1 MMNFKLTDEQLQL
14 EDIVK
19 RFAKNEIRPIAE
31 EFDRIADPRE
41 AFPTELIKKGS
52 ELGFQSLLVP
62 EEWGGIG
69 GGLMEF
75 AILLEELAYG
85 DVGIGMTYMAT
96 NTTAR
101 LIAQKGND
109 EQKERWLTP
118 YCDNS
123 GERPILFGFGGTEPS
138 GGTEIFCP
146 DPDPKLGTRTTAKR
160 DGDNFIINGRK
171 CFISNGGRAE
181 LYGCLART
189 NKDGAN
195 MESCSIFFLRPDT
208 PGFSIGKIEDKMG
221 HRLMSNGE
229 LVFDDVALSK
239 DDMLGEEG
247 AGLPMMLQVYNVN
260 GVGTGALA
268 VGLAR
273 AAYDMAVEYAKERQ
287 IWGRPITQYQ
297 SVSNML
303 VDMKMQIEA
312 SRMLVRRVAWAGD
325 NGIHDPDV
333 HHAMA
338 KIYPTDMVKKVTA
351 DALQILGGSGYM
363 KDYPA
368 EKYVRDCMVMP
379 IYDGTNEVLRQ
390 FMALDMYAS

>member
-1 MMNFKLTDEQLQL
+1 MINFNLTEEQLQL
-14 EDIVK
+14 EDTVR
-19 RFAKNEIRPIAE
+19 RFAANEIKPVAAE
-31 EFDRIADPRE
+31 IDRIADPRE
-41 AFPTELIKKGS
+41 AFPTEIIRKGS
-52 ELGFQSLLVP
+52 EMGFQSLLVP

-75 AILLEELAYG
+75 SIMLEELAYG
-85 DVGIGMTYMAT
+85 DVGVGMSYMAS

-101 LIAQKGND
+101 LIARNGTD
-109 EQKERWLTP
+109 EQKERWLKP
-118 YCDNS
+118 YCDTS
-123 GERPILFGFGGTEPS
+123 GERAILFGFGGTEPS

-146 DPDPKLGTRTTAKR
+146 EPNPKLGVRTTAKQ
-160 DGDNFIINGRK
+160 DGDNFVINGRK
-171 CFISNGGRAE
+171 CFITNGGHAE

-189 NKDGAN
+189 DKSKAN
-195 MESCSIFFLRPDT
+195 FESSSIFFVRPDS

-221 HRLMSNGE
+221 HRAMSNAE
-229 LVFDDVALSK
+229 LVFDDVVLSK
-239 DDMLGEEG
+239 DDMVGPEG
-247 AGLPMMLQVYNVN
+247 TGLPIMIQVYNVN

-273 AAYDMAVEYAKERQ
+273 AAYDMAVNYAKERE

-297 SVSNML
+297 SVSNLL

-312 SRMLVRRVAWAGD
+312 SRLLVRRVAWAGD

-338 KIYPTDMVKKVTA
+338 KIYATDMVKKVTA
-351 DALQILGGSGYM
+351 DALQVLGGSGYM
-363 KDYPA
+363 KDFPA

-390 FMALDMYAS
+390 FMALDMYS

>member
-1 MMNFKLTDEQLQL
+1 MINFNLTDEQQQL
-14 EDIVK
+14 RDTVR
-19 RFAKNEIRPIAE
+19 RFAENEIKPVAARI
-31 EFDRIADPRE
+31 DRIVDPRDS
-41 AFPTELIKKGS
+41 FPAEIIKKAT
-52 ELGFQSLLVP
+52 ELGFHSLLAP
-62 EEWGGIG
+62 EEWGGMG

-75 AILLEELAYG
+75 SILLEELAYG
-85 DVGIGMTYMAT
+85 DVGIGMSYMASNST
-96 NTTAR
+96 VR
-101 LIAQKGND
+101 LIAENGTD
-109 EQKERWLTP
+109 EQKERWLAP
-118 YCDNS
+118 YCDTS
-123 GERPILFGFGGTEPS
+123 GDTHHLFGFGGTEPS

-146 DPDPKLGTRTTAKR
+146 EPNPKLGVRTTAKQ
-160 DGDNFIINGRK
+160 DGDNFVINGRK
-171 CFISNGGRAE
+171 CFITNAGNAE

-189 NKDGAN
+189 DKSKPNF
-195 MESCSIFFLRPDT
+195 ESSSIFFVRPDAS
-208 PGFSIGKIEDKMG
+208 GFSIGKIEDKMG
-221 HRLMSNGE
+221 HRLMCNGE
-229 LVFDDVALSK
+229 LVFDGVVLSK
-239 DDMLGEEG
+239 DDMLGANG
-247 AGLPMMLQVYNVN
+247 TGLPMMTQVYNVN

-273 AAYDMAVEYAKERQ
+273 AAYDMAVDYAKERE

-312 SRMLVRRVAWAGD
+312 SRLLVWRVAWAGD

-338 KIYPTDMVKKVTA
+338 KIYATDMVKKVTT

-379 IYDGTNEVLRQ
+379 IYDGTNEVLRH
-390 FMALDMYAS
+390 FMALDMYS

>member
-1 MMNFKLTDEQLQL
+1 MINFSLTEEQTQL
-14 EDIVK
+14 EDTVK
-19 RFAKNEIRPIAE
+19 RFAMNEIRPRAE
-31 EFDRIADPRE
+31 EIDRIVDPRE
-41 AFPTELIKKGS
+41 SFPSDIIKKGN
-52 ELGFQSLLVP
+52 ELGFHALLAP
-62 EEWGGIG
+62 EDCGGMG

-75 AILLEELAYG
+75 SILLEELAYG
-85 DVGIGMTYMAT
+85 DVGIGMSYMAT

-101 LIAQKGND
+101 LIGGAGTD
-109 EQKERWLTP
+109 EQKQNWLVP
-118 YCDNS
+118 YCES
-123 GERPILFGFGGTEPS
+123 TGERPSLFGFGGTEPS

-146 DPDPKLGTRTTAKR
+146 EPNPKLGVRTTAKK
-160 DGDNFIINGRK
+160 DGDNFIVNGRK
-171 CFISNGGRAE
+171 CFITNGGQAE

-189 NKDGAN
+189 DKDKAN
-195 MESCSIFFLRPDT
+195 FESCSIFFVRPDAG
-208 PGFSIGKIEDKMG
+208 GFSIGKIEDKMG
-221 HRLMSNGE
+221 HRAMSNGE
-229 LVFDDVALSK
+229 LVFDDVTLGK
-239 DDMLGEEG
+239 DDMIGEEG

-273 AAYDMAVEYAKERQ
+273 AAYDMAVEYAKERE

-297 SVSNML
+297 SVANL
-303 VDMKMQIEA
+303 LTDMKMAIEA
-312 SRMLVRRVAWAGD
+312 SKLLVRRVAWAGD

-338 KIYPTDMVKKVTA
+338 KIYATDMVKKVTA
-351 DALQILGGSGYM
+351 DALQVLGGSGYM

-390 FMALDMYAS
+390 FMAMDLYS